1 MAQLHADLLFGYL
14 GLLVGLGFALHAVAA
29 PATVRRRYA
38 VLVAAVVAQGV
49 LGGVQYA
56 LGVPEGLVSL
66 HVLGAALVTVA
77 AAAVWTGTTTREPVP
92 AGHDPGWTGPPAE
105 AAEQPTL
112 VERA

>member
-1 MAQLHADLLFGYL
+1 
-14 GLLVGLGFALHAVAA
+14 LHAVAA

-38 VLVAAVVAQGV
+38 VLVAAFVAQGV

-77 AAAVWTGTTTREPVP
+77 AAAVWTGTTTREPVL
-92 AGHDPGWTGPPAE
+92 ADHDPAWTGPS
-105 AAEQPTL
+105 AATEQPTL